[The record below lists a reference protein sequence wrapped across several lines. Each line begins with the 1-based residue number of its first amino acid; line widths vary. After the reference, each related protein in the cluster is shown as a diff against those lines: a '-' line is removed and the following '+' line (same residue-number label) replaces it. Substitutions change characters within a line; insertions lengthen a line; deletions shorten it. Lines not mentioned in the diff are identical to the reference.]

1 MGLNHSETVYIQ
13 VPYTPCYH
21 CVDEVREGSVQSNH
35 SELTS
40 KTSTHLAFSALKWF
54 EKVRGGSR
62 GLNHSETVYIQV
74 PYTPCYHCED
84 EVREG
89 SVQSNHSEL
98 TSKTSTHLAF
108 SALKWFEKVR
118 GGSMGLNHS
127 ETVYIQVPY
136 TPCYHCEDEVREG
149 SVQSNHSELTS
160 KTSTHLAF
168 SALKWFEKVRGGSRG
183 LNHSETV
190 YIQVPYTPCYH
201 CEDEVREGS
210 VQSNHSELTSKTS
223 THLAFSALKW
233 FEEVRGG

>member
-1 MGLNHSETVYIQ
+1 MVREGSRRFEGVEPLGNSVQ
-13 VPYTPCYH
+13 VPYTSCYH

-40 KTSTHLAFSALKWF
+40 KTSTHLAYSALKWF
-54 EKVRGGSR
+54 EKVRVGGGGGGGVEPHCNS
-62 GLNHSETVYIQV
+62 VQV
-74 PYTPCYHCED
+74 PYTTC
-84 EVREG
+84 
-89 SVQSNHSEL
+89 S
-98 TSKTSTHLAF
+98 
-108 SALKWFEKVR
+108 
-118 GGSMGLNHS
+118 
-127 ETVYIQVPY
+127 
-136 TPCYHCEDEVREG
+136 HCEDEVREG

-190 YIQVPYTPCYH
+190 YRYPTHLVTK
-201 CEDEVREGS
+201 VREGS

-223 THLAFSALKW
+223 THLSFSALKW

>member
-1 MGLNHSETVYIQ
+1 M
-13 VPYTPCYH
+13 
-21 CVDEVREGSVQSNH
+21 VREGSRR
-35 SELTS
+35 
-40 KTSTHLAFSALKWF
+40 F
-54 EKVRGGSR
+54 EGVEPLGNS
-62 GLNHSETVYIQV
+62 VQV

-118 GGSMGLNHS
+118 GDSRGLNHS
-127 ETVYIQVPY
+127 ETVYRYPTHLV
-136 TPCYHCEDEVREG
+136 TTVVDEVREG

-168 SALKWFEKVRGGSRG
+168 SALKWFEKIRGGSRG

-190 YIQVPYTPCYH
+190 YRYP
-201 CEDEVREGS
+201 
-210 VQSNHSELTSKTS
+210 
-223 THLAFSALKW
+223 THL
-233 FEEVRGG
+233 VTTV

>member
-1 MGLNHSETVYIQ
+1 M
-13 VPYTPCYH
+13 
-21 CVDEVREGSVQSNH
+21 
-35 SELTS
+35 S
-40 KTSTHLAFSALKWF
+40 KTSTNLSFSALKWF

-98 TSKTSTHLAF
+98 MSKTSTHL
-108 SALKWFEKVR
+108 S
-118 GGSMGLNHS
+118 
-127 ETVYIQVPY
+127 
-136 TPCYHCEDEVREG
+136 
-149 SVQSNHSELTS
+149 
-160 KTSTHLAF
+160 F

-210 VQSNHSELTSKTS
+210 VQSNHSKLTSKTS

-233 FEEVRGG
+233 FEKVRGG